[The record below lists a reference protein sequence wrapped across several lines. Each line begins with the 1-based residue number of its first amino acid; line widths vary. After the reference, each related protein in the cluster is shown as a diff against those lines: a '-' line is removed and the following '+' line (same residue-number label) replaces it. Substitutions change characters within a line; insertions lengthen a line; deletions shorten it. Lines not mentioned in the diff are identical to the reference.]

1 MNILVTGGAGYI
13 GSHTSVLAMQKKY
26 NVVIFDNLI
35 NSGIEVISKI
45 TKLVGQNVEFVNGDL
60 LNYNLIFQTLKKFKI
75 DIVMHF
81 AALKSVEESIRKPIH
96 YYENN
101 VQGTINLLR
110 AMENLSI
117 FNFIFSSSASVYGA
131 PKKVPIKENLNLQ
144 PINPYGNSKLFIE
157 IILKNLSTSNNNWKI
172 ICLRYFNP
180 IGSHHSGLL
189 GDKPKGEVKNL
200 LPVLVNSINSD
211 KVFNVFGNNYSTRD
225 GTGIRDY
232 IHIMDLVEGHILCL
246 DYLKKKFSFEIFNL
260 GTGNGYTVLEIIE
273 NLERVFNCKIKY
285 QIKPP
290 RQGDVDQCFADITRA
305 EKVLGWKAK
314 RNLLE
319 MCESIYNFNK
329 KQLRINGN

>member
-110 AMENLSI
+110 AI
-117 FNFIFSSSASVYGA
+117 
-131 PKKVPIKENLNLQ
+131 
-144 PINPYGNSKLFIE
+144 
-157 IILKNLSTSNNNWKI
+157 
-172 ICLRYFNP
+172 
-180 IGSHHSGLL
+180 
-189 GDKPKGEVKNL
+189 
-200 LPVLVNSINSD
+200 
-211 KVFNVFGNNYSTRD
+211 
-225 GTGIRDY
+225 
-232 IHIMDLVEGHILCL
+232 
-246 DYLKKKFSFEIFNL
+246 
-260 GTGNGYTVLEIIE
+260 
-273 NLERVFNCKIKY
+273 
-285 QIKPP
+285 
-290 RQGDVDQCFADITRA
+290 
-305 EKVLGWKAK
+305 
-314 RNLLE
+314 
-319 MCESIYNFNK
+319 
-329 KQLRINGN
+329 